1 MLPMKFKPEDG
12 SVNDLDIHIRDI
24 RIDDYDALI
33 ALWKATGL
41 PFKPKGRDSREDIE
55 RQIGLSCT
63 IYRVAVLDRRIV
75 GAILGSHD
83 GRKGWI
89 NRLAVLPEYTRQGV
103 AKALVADVEAILGR
117 LSTRLHP
124 YAVPREIR
132 LVPHFPLNQNGKVDR
147 KALFRMLECESA

>member
-1 MLPMKFKPEDG
+1 MISKPEDG
-12 SVNDLDIHIRDI
+12 SVNDSDFHIRDI
-24 RIDDYDALI
+24 QADDYDALI

-103 AKALVADVEAILGR
+103 AKALVADVERR
-117 LSTRLHP
+117 LSELGIGIIAALIEDWNALSLDVFKRLDYEDFPGIHYVTKRKHP
-124 YAVPREIR
+124 DI
-132 LVPHFPLNQNGKVDR
+132 
-147 KALFRMLECESA
+147 